1 MLSRNPFPSLTNWNR
16 PELQEAQ
23 TVAHSSSSYEH
34 SGSNFL
40 TSEHRDSWN
49 PSWNGSCGGYGASS
63 GNYDFFM
70 A

>member
-1 MLSRNPFPSLTNWNR
+1 MLSRNPYPSQTNWNR
-16 PELQEAQ
+16 PELQETASV
-23 TVAHSSSSYEH
+23 TARSGYESHNSS
-34 SGSNFL
+34 FL

-49 PSWNGSCGGYGASS
+49 PSWNGACGGYGASN